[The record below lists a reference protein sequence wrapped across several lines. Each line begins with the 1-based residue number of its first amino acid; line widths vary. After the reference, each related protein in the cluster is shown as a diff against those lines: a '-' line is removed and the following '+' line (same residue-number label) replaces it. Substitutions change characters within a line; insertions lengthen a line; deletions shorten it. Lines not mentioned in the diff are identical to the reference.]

1 MEEGERKKKRRQHFF
16 SKPDPC
22 QSPEGYRRSHRLS
35 LQPGQKMS
43 NYLKF
48 LQELAIRQVVIPSPN
63 LKLKFCC
70 QASGGSMASQLF
82 STAVISGSS
91 SVPNLGAGGGA
102 CPESESPSDPSA
114 KACLTLCH
122 LVSHDSNHYDSQVIP
137 WVMISVIMPHA
148 PFSSRRSS
156 VAGSPV
162 QSSGNR
168 GSVAFH
174 TAPLGK

>member
-1 MEEGERKKKRRQHFF
+1 MPIPRG
-16 SKPDPC
+16 
-22 QSPEGYRRSHRLS
+22 
-35 LQPGQKMS
+35 
-43 NYLKF
+43 
-48 LQELAIRQVVIPSPN
+48 LQEESPP
-63 LKLKFCC
+63 LVTARTKDEQLSEVPARACHSPGAPPKSQPKIKFCC

-114 KACLTLCH
+114 IACLTLCH